1 MKLKVSRKDVFYFNK
16 AKEIAE
22 KSSFKRVHIGCVV
35 VYHNTI
41 LAYGCNED
49 KTDTIQYEYN
59 AYRSMIPNKG
69 KPINHFV
76 HAEIKALKK
85 IRYLDIDFDK
95 VRVYIYRADLN
106 GQMAMCRPC
115 EACMNYIKQLGIKNI
130 YYTTTSGYA
139 CEVFK
144 ENYGD

>member
-1 MKLKVSRKDVFYFNK
+1 MRLKVSRKDIFYFNK

-22 KSSFKRVHIGCVV
+22 KSNFKRVHIGCVV

-59 AYRSMIPNKG
+59 AYREMIPNKG

-95 VRVYIYRADLN
+95 VKIYIYRADLN

-115 EACMNYIKQLGIKNI
+115 EACMNYIKKLGIKSI
-130 YYTTTSGYA
+130 YYTTPNGYV
-139 CEVFK
+139 CEINK
-144 ENYGD
+144 ENL